1 MDHHHSLTLGR
12 GFLPQAKPEGC
23 GWGVERKGV
32 YTPGLRLSS
41 ARAKSTQAFLA
52 LQLEARPLTSVKGD
66 PGQWGHNIGCY
77 SLPCLRPVLWGWTYS
92 ACPNPGGLFPSCCL
106 LLHPLLTEGGPGTPQ
121 QTDFEVLTWAHL
133 EAGRTSQWASNALP
147 APPPP
152 WMQFQGPGKNSSTI
166 PETRPGLHSLHV

>member
-77 SLPCLRPVLWGWTYS
+77 SLPCLRPVLWGWTTQLVPTPG
-92 ACPNPGGLFPSCCL
+92 ACFQAAVSFCTPCL
-106 LLHPLLTEGGPGTPQ
+106 LKEALEPLSR
-121 QTDFEVLTWAHL
+121 QTLK
-133 EAGRTSQWASNALP
+133 S
-147 APPPP
+147 
-152 WMQFQGPGKNSSTI
+152 
-166 PETRPGLHSLHV
+166 